1 MEKLIFKTKI
11 NMNWLY
17 FIVIVGCMFSC
28 NRKEQSTS
36 DNVTTQIDSTENKLN
51 VSMEKS
57 FYTVIKFLGHEL
69 RIKNDNFLQEF
80 SRICVEDDNLSLDS
94 VNRNITI
101 YGTTFHINVNRHSQ
115 GVMLITSVQPDT
127 RQMRIVRDAI
137 SRFHGEENFE
147 EDCHYSWLPYTDST
161 KIGQNYPIIH
171 QRRVR
176 SEDGGTVRI
185 VN

>member
-1 MEKLIFKTKI
+1 MK
-11 NMNWLY
+11 WLY

-28 NRKEQSTS
+28 NKKEQALS
-36 DNVTTQIDSTENKLN
+36 DKVTTQIDSTENKLN
-51 VSMEKS
+51 VSIEKL

-101 YGTTFHINVNRHSQ
+101 YGTTFHINVNRNSQ
-115 GVMLITSVQPDT
+115 GFMLMTSVLPDT
-127 RQMRIVRDAI
+127 KQIQIVKDAI
-137 SRFHGEENFE
+137 SKFHGEENFE
-147 EDCHYSWLPYTDST
+147 EDYHYSWLPYTDST
-161 KIGQNYPIIH
+161 LIGKNYPTIH
-171 QRRVR
+171 LRRVH
-176 SEDGGTVRI
+176 SKEGGTVII